1 MQKPKKTVVIGFVG
15 STLDQGK
22 KEERWQRWRP
32 TMSLLMHEDLLVD
45 ELVLLHDRRSVSLIE
60 HLKKDATQISPST
73 QITGQQVNIRDPWDF
88 SDMYG
93 ALYDFVKSYPFDTE
107 KNNYYLHITTGTH
120 VAQICW
126 YLLIDAHY
134 LPAKL
139 IQSSPA
145 GKQQPEGEYRIID
158 LDLSRYAALTQRFE
172 NEQSANWQ
180 QLKANIAT
188 KNKGF
193 NQLIQEYYQLT
204 EEGRGQT
211 FWQAVRFTPY
221 QAGTADFDEW
231 NRDFLEDDIDLKAV
245 IQLTQNPKPD
255 FLQLFYRYSFPDRYY
270 ICLSD
275 PDPENPTLFGTDHEV
290 FFTEVTHEGSLE
302 DFLNRCMT
310 PSELMSI
317 IKAKMNL

>member
-1 MQKPKKTVVIGFVG
+1 M
-15 STLDQGK
+15 K
-22 KEERWQRWRP
+22 KEILDRIKALGGNIDQVKGVSWVDDLCAISLNTVLYERPQD
-32 TMSLLMHEDLLVD
+32 T
-45 ELVLLHDRRSVSLIE
+45 
-60 HLKKDATQISPST
+60 
-73 QITGQQVNIRDPWDF
+73 PWAAAD
-88 SDMYG
+88 DQEPIYG
-93 ALYDFVKSYPFDTE
+93 LGDY
-107 KNNYYLHITTGTH
+107 
-120 VAQICW
+120 
-126 YLLIDAHY
+126 IDQHQA
-134 LPAKL
+134 
-139 IQSSPA
+139 
-145 GKQQPEGEYRIID
+145 E
-158 LDLSRYAALTQRFE
+158 LDLNPDAF
-172 NEQSANWQ
+172 
-180 QLKANIAT
+180 
-188 KNKGF
+188 F

-211 FWQAVRFTPY
+211 FWQAVHFTPY

-302 DFLNRCMT
+302 DFFNRCMT
-310 PSELMSI
+310 PSELISI